1 MALFKINLRVNRL
14 LITLYTLMVLGLLG
28 SLGFAV
34 HQNWLLKVQSTR
46 IELARQAGIGNF
58 IVENAIVNATK
69 SLSAAQKAMHQTL
82 AAGPLSTD
90 QAHDIL
96 QNALNE
102 FNAYSNLTHSGL
114 ILYLDRDGM
123 LQARTDQPRPEPVD
137 FSSQAYFQRL
147 RQKSDTPYTIGP
159 LTTTR
164 KTGEWV
170 FHIAMPL
177 KDPAGQ
183 FQGVLAQRV
192 QTTAIEKE
200 LTKYMD
206 SGKAVQMVT
215 QAPETGLSFAY
226 PLQLLTDRG
235 PRAIETPYADF
246 ARRSASPQDT
256 FIWPAATDST
266 EPRALV
272 GYAHA
277 EPSQLLTTVHLPLSD
292 VWLNFLLENLPLL
305 GIAGLALVLIT
316 GIFLH
321 LYRTSKKLSEA
332 VHDAFF
338 DALTQIPNRRAFDD
352 MFPRLLREA
361 MRSQRELSVLF
372 IDIDH
377 FKQFNDDYGHDGGDI
392 ALKAVAQGLQQCATR
407 PLDFVCRWGG
417 EEFIVLLP
425 HTPQEAAEQMA
436 RKILAAVRQIPLCCD
451 QGTPMRHVSV
461 SIGVVS
467 ALIGSSGQG
476 QRLLIQADEAMKQA
490 KLAGRNRHVVHQC
503 PAN

>member
-1 MALFKINLRVNRL
+1 MALFKINLKVNRL
-14 LITLYTLMVLGLLG
+14 LITLYALMVLGLSG

-46 IELARQAGIGNF
+46 IELAHQAGIGNF
-58 IVENAIVNATK
+58 IVENAIVNATQ
-69 SLSAAQKAMHQTL
+69 SLGAAQKALHQTL
-82 AAGPLSTD
+82 AAGPLHTD
-90 QAHDIL
+90 QAHEIL

-102 FNAYSNLTHSGL
+102 FNAYSNIAYSGL
-114 ILYLDRDGM
+114 ILFLDRDGM
-123 LQARTDQPRPEPVD
+123 LLARTDQPKPEPVD
-137 FSSQAYFQRL
+137 YSSQVYFQRL
-147 RQKSDTPYTIGP
+147 REKSDTVYTISP
-159 LTTTR
+159 LSTTR

-177 KDPAGQ
+177 KDKAGQ
-183 FQGVLAQRV
+183 FQGVLAQRI
-192 QTTAIEKE
+192 QTSAIAKE
-200 LTKYMD
+200 LTKYMN

-215 QAPETGLSFAY
+215 QSPETGLSFAY
-226 PLQLLTDRG
+226 PLELLTHPG
-235 PRAIETPYADF
+235 PTAIETPYADF

-256 FIWPAATDST
+256 FTWPMSNDSNG
-266 EPRALV
+266 PQALV
-272 GYAHA
+272 GYAHT
-277 EPSQLLTTVHLPLSD
+277 EQSKLLTTVHQPLSD
-292 VWLNFLLENLPLL
+292 IWFNFLLENLPLL
-305 GIAGLALVLIT
+305 GIAALALILIT

-361 MRSQRELSVLF
+361 IRSQRVLSVLF

-377 FKQFNDDYGHDGGDI
+377 FKKFNDDYGHDGGDI
-392 ALKAVAQGLQQCATR
+392 ALKAVAQGLKQCATR

-436 RKILAAVRQIPLCCD
+436 QKILATVRNIPLCCD
-451 QGTPMRHVSV
+451 QGIPMRHVSV
-461 SIGVVS
+461 SIGVTS
-467 ALIGSSGQG
+467 ALISSQAQG
-476 QRLLIQADEAMKQA
+476 AGLLTQADEAMKQA
-490 KLAGRNRHVVHQC
+490 KLAGRNRHVATQR
-503 PAN
+503 PAA